1 MAISSRVVDDK
12 LTSRRAEAHAS
23 STTRPANGLFQ
34 QPRNAENHGVPT
46 KFSWHAV
53 CLSHTATPLPN
64 RIIQEKIS
72 RSGFKTPERHHSTRH
87 DLIKIRSRAHH
98 TENQRTK
105 IVITEIYCTFVPIF
119 NAYQHV
125 LEQKLPFLH
134 NISTAINL
142 LRKCVAVILQPNS
155 YANNKKKLIINT
167 MV

>member
-1 MAISSRVVDDK
+1 MLRPQRQNGNRQPVRWQILPRHLHHRRREDTEISSRVVDDK

-64 RIIQEKIS
+64 RIIQEKIP
-72 RSGFKTPERHHSTRH
+72 RSGFKTPEGHHSTRH
-87 DLIKIRSRAHH
+87 DLAKIRSRVHH
-98 TENQRTK
+98 TENQCTK

-125 LEQKLPFLH
+125 FG
-134 NISTAINL
+134 
-142 LRKCVAVILQPNS
+142 
-155 YANNKKKLIINT
+155 
-167 MV
+167 